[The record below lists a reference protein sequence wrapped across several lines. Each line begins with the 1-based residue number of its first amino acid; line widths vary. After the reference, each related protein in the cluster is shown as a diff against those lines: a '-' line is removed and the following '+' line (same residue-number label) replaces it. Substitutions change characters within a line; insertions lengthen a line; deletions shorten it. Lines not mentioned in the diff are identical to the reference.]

1 LDPLF
6 DDAMNPFRWL
16 LAALL
21 AANGLAMLTAPR
33 EWYDAVPGVALT
45 GPFNPHFVR
54 DIGCAYVVAGLG
66 LLWRALDAQRG
77 MAAALAGAAFL
88 ILHAFVHIGEVIAG
102 VCGTSAL
109 WRDAPGVIV
118 PAVLA
123 LVLALPSF
131 NLRRPIHAA

>member
-1 LDPLF
+1 
-6 DDAMNPFRWL
+6 MNPLRWL
-16 LAALL
+16 LAAFL
-21 AANGLAMLTAPR
+21 AANGLAMLAAPR
-33 EWYDAVPGVALT
+33 DWYDTVPGVIFT

-54 DIGCAYVVAGLG
+54 DIGCAYLVAGLG
-66 LLWRALDAQRG
+66 MAWRALDAQRG
-77 MAAALAGAAFL
+77 TGAALAGAAFL
-88 ILHAFVHIGEVIAG
+88 ILHAFVHIGEVAAG

-131 NLRRPIHAA
+131 NLRRTFHAA